1 MRLMRRFL
9 GLDKIHLIEV
19 PLEVNLGEEARA
31 AVRRLPDH
39 PGFQYLMQ
47 QLRRRKAAID
57 IALRGCPKKDL
68 TRLQEAHK
76 AACWLEAYV
85 KNETKI
91 NEARKKEVSLTRHD
105 EEILAKSLANI
116 EMVGV

>member
-1 MRLMRRFL
+1 MKSIRRFF
-9 GLDKIHLIEV
+9 GLDKNLV
-19 PLEVNLGEEARA
+19 VLEVQPELPLGDDARS
-31 AVRRLPDH
+31 AVLRLPDH

-57 IALRGCPKKDL
+57 IALRSCSEKDL
-68 TRLQEAHK
+68 IHLQEAHK

-91 NEARKKEVSLTRHD
+91 SEARRKEISLTDHD
-105 EEILAKSLANI
+105 KEI
-116 EMVGV
+116 